1 MRLMLKSAVAISI
14 CGALAA
20 LPVLSYAA
28 DEVVPVTVDGGTLNF
43 EGSVVTAACALSSSS
58 AIQSINMGQVRAASL
73 ATAGTTLSTGKDFT
87 ISLEDCDNST
97 YSNVAVNFTG
107 IADTDDASSLATGTN
122 GGTGTAQNL
131 SIRFYDEAGAQIKLN
146 EDSGDTALR
155 AGTNTLKFSAKYH
168 TEKGSVTAGDASAV
182 ATYTL
187 TYS

>member
-20 LPVLSYAA
+20 LPALSYAE
-28 DEVVPVTVDGGTLNF
+28 DEVIPVTVDGGTLNF
-43 EGSVVTAACALSSSS
+43 EGSVITAACALSSSS
-58 AIQSINMGQVRAASL
+58 AVQSINMGQVRAASL

-97 YSNVAVNFTG
+97 YTNVAVNFTG
-107 IADTDDASSLATGTN
+107 IADANDATSLATGTN

-131 SIRFYDEAGAQIKLN
+131 SIRFYDEAGTQIKLN
-146 EDSGDTALR
+146 QDSGDTALR